1 MIIIAYVKKP
11 FPFRNVVGDAFTGVH
26 KGTVTVMDHQTLAL
40 RIRGRR
46 KKNSWSVCVSLKMR
60 RDLTKMIDVVN
71 QEEKEEGEIRGHMSP
86 YVLHR
91 SLCRSIIRIIRTIS
105 EEPLDQF
112 FFLPFLFCLNL
123 LAS

>member
-1 MIIIAYVKKP
+1 MIIIAYIRKR

-46 KKNSWSVCVSLKMR
+46 RRKKKQLVCVCVSLKMR

-71 QEEKEEGEIRGHMSP
+71 QEEKEEK
-86 YVLHR
+86 
-91 SLCRSIIRIIRTIS
+91 
-105 EEPLDQF
+105 EER
-112 FFLPFLFCLNL
+112 
-123 LAS
+123 

>member
-1 MIIIAYVKKP
+1 MLKSA

-46 KKNSWSVCVSLKMR
+46 RRKTAGLCVCVSLKMR

-71 QEEKEEGEIRGHMSP
+71 QEEKEEK
-86 YVLHR
+86 
-91 SLCRSIIRIIRTIS
+91 
-105 EEPLDQF
+105 EER
-112 FFLPFLFCLNL
+112 
-123 LAS
+123 